1 MHLFWF
7 LIVGIVAGWLAG
19 LLIKGEGF
27 GLLGDMLIGIIGAY
41 IGGYLFGVLGLNVHG
56 ILGHI
61 IMATA
66 GASALLLV
74 VRLIS
79 ADICSGPA
87 GRRPAMQYQARGG
100 WFSPACTAGRA
111 RKASSTRC
119 TSTKSA

>member
-7 LIVGIVAGWLAG
+7 LIVGVVAGWLAG

-41 IGGYLFGVLGLNVHG
+41 IGGYLFGVLGLSVHG
-56 ILGHI
+56 MLGHI

-74 VRLIS
+74 VRLLKRI
-79 ADICSGPA
+79 
-87 GRRPAMQYQARGG
+87 
-100 WFSPACTAGRA
+100 
-111 RKASSTRC
+111 
-119 TSTKSA
+119 